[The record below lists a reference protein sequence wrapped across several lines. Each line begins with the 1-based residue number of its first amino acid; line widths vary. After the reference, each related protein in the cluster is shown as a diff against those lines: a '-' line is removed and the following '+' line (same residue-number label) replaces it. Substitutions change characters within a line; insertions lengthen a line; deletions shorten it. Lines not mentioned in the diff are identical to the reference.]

1 MNTRIGCIDRRQSRL
16 GGFAPSLERDSLDTP
31 SNSGDDAAAAAAA
44 AAAAVAF
51 GSSHD
56 DEMTTSQ

>member
-31 SNSGDDAAAAAAA
+31 SNSGDDAAAAA
-44 AAAAVAF
+44 VAF